1 MPDIYLL
8 KLSASIEHQNISDR
22 VFSNAV
28 APNLSLYMLAGKL
41 EMKQSTAGA
50 DKSPRDI

>member
-28 APNLSLYMLAGKL
+28 APSLSLYMLAGKQA
-41 EMKQSTAGA
+41 MKQITAGA
-50 DKSPRDI
+50 DKNPQDI